1 MYLQKK
7 QITYQ
12 LIRHRK
18 MSYFFAFKKPHLLSH
33 QIENISLAT
42 KLHLT
47 ALIFSKN
54 TEICTLNKTI
64 YNY

>member
-1 MYLQKK
+1 
-7 QITYQ
+7 
-12 LIRHRK
+12 
-18 MSYFFAFKKPHLLSH
+18 MSYFYLQSKSYLLSH
-33 QIENISLAT
+33 QTENISLAT

-64 YNY
+64 RNY